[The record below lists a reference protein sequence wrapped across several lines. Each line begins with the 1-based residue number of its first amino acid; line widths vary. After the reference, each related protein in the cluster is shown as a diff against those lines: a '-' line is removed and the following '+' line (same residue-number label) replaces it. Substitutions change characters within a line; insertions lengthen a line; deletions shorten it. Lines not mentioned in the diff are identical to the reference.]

1 MFYSQPLAH
10 RFGNAFNDELE
21 SGRWTESDIA
31 VAWVRRSGTKH
42 LESSFRRF
50 LVAGGIA
57 RLPVGID
64 IENTSEEGLSD
75 LLAWESHGRIET
87 SIHHNETDVTF
98 HPKVYLLKNAD
109 EARLIVG
116 SNNITEA
123 GLFRNT
129 EAGLQVDAAASDPL
143 IADVDAALT
152 AWRDTTNP
160 LARRL
165 DAALLTDLV
174 RLGYVFPEKE
184 LRERR
189 RASNAK
195 SARRRLPRQRLFGS
209 KAVSRPPVRGARR
222 LPANVPGTVMLMRVR
237 RASDTERRTQVQIP
251 IRVVNTQF
259 FRGIREIVSAHDG
272 RAHPLVRATARGA
285 LNTIKV
291 EIPEIEPLSDPVLR
305 LERTANAILYQ
316 AFDSTSTLGA
326 PIRQALQRGLL
337 FQPPQTSQTIRD
349 VNRATLWR
357 FV

>member
-21 SGRWTESDIA
+21 SGRWTESEIA

-42 LESSFRRF
+42 LESSFRQF
-50 LVAGGIA
+50 LSAGGIA
-57 RLPVGID
+57 RITLGID
-64 IENTSEEGLSD
+64 IENTSEEGLGD

-98 HPKVYLLKNAD
+98 HPKVYLLKNAAD
-109 EARLIVG
+109 ARLIIG

-143 IADVDAALT
+143 IADVAAALA
-152 AWRDTTNP
+152 AWRDVTNP
-160 LARRL
+160 LSKRL

-174 RLGYVFPEKE
+174 RFGYVFPEKE

-189 RASNAK
+189 RASNTKAAK
-195 SARRRLPRQRLFGS
+195 RRKSSRRLFGS
-209 KAVSRPPVRGARR
+209 KIVSRPPVRGVKKLA
-222 LPANVPGTVMLMRVR
+222 ANVPGTVMLMRVR

-259 FRGIREIVSAHDG
+259 FRGIGEIISAHDG
-272 RAHPLVRATARGA
+272 RAHPLVHASARGA

-291 EIPEIEPLSDPVLR
+291 EIPEIEPLVDPVLR
-305 LERTANAILYQ
+305 LERTANTILYQ
-316 AFDSTSTLGA
+316 AFDSTSALGA

-337 FQPPQTSQTIRD
+337 FEPPQTYQTISD